1 MQTRSANNDIIP
13 EVKLL
18 GFLHLISLAMKC
30 LCVVFSVQLLSSI
43 VILSYNEENKVLR
56 VHYITEYYKY
66 DLNFS
71 WDEKKS
77 KEKKTHKEQNTGRWQ
92 TGDCHNNDQFLKIS
106 S

>member
-1 MQTRSANNDIIP
+1 
-13 EVKLL
+13 
-18 GFLHLISLAMKC
+18 MKC
-30 LCVVFSVQLLSSI
+30 LCVVISVQLLSSI

-77 KEKKTHKEQNTGRWQ
+77 KEKKTHKEQNTGWWDGGGRLG
-92 TGDCHNNDQFLKIS
+92 TIITIINFSRFPLSGGDIFVHF
-106 S
+106 